1 MRITFYGY
9 NSFVVEGQERRV
21 LIDPG
26 RNLHW
31 RRFNSLIPEQL
42 WPRTDLVL
50 VTHGDADHATYV
62 SQVAQASGASIVCG
76 TVLADKWRRKGLSVI
91 PVSPGGTIEVE
102 GMRVRGVPVLHGPAV
117 TLFGRRVALKPDF
130 VGPGAVGL
138 LFGLDGQRLLNL
150 GDTLL
155 LEDAWRGLAP
165 EVLMIPIGGVMT
177 MDVDQALRAVA
188 AIEPQIVIPTHYGW
202 SILFYR
208 HRADV
213 GRFAAGVEGAGR
225 RCFPLKPGQSAE
237 L

>member
-1 MRITFYGY
+1 MRVTFYGY
-9 NSFVVEGQERRV
+9 NSFVLEGQEKT
-21 LIDPG
+21 LIVDPG

-31 RRFNSLIPEQL
+31 RRLNSLIPRGL
-42 WPRTDLVL
+42 WSEAGVIL
-50 VTHGDADHATYV
+50 VTHGDADHAEYV
-62 SQVAQASGASIVCG
+62 PRVAEASGAPIACG
-76 TVLADKWRRKGLSVI
+76 PALAQKFRRKGLAVVQI
-91 PVSPGGTIEVE
+91 GPGEGSEVAGLE
-102 GMRVRGVPVLHGPAV
+102 VQGVRVQHGPAV
-117 TLFGRRVALKPDF
+117 SVLGRRVALKPDF

-155 LEDAWRGLAP
+155 LEDAWRALSP
-165 EVLMIPIGGVMT
+165 DVLMIPVGGVMT